1 MQKRKKFKW
10 KTEMVGDIF
19 IMNSIDIKPNYSAIA
34 RKYGINR
41 ATVKKYFEAGGIPM
55 KKEII
60 RKSKYD
66 EYDELIKE
74 KMSDS
79 TVKISALYQYMLNM
93 YEDKINF
100 TYSGLKAYVE
110 RKGYRTIDENIVPH
124 VLYET
129 PEGE

>member
-1 MQKRKKFKW
+1 
-10 KTEMVGDIF
+10 
-19 IMNSIDIKPNYSAIA
+19 MNSIDIKPNYSAIA

-74 KMSDS
+74 KCQTQLLKFLHYINICLICMKIRS
-79 TVKISALYQYMLNM
+79 TLH
-93 YEDKINF
+93 
-100 TYSGLKAYVE
+100 
-110 RKGYRTIDENIVPH
+110 IVD
-124 VLYET
+124 
-129 PEGE
+129 